1 MSSRRITPNPDNRKT
16 ILFLAMLAIV
26 LSGLFPPWLYT
37 FDKSSTS
44 DTAGGHWE
52 VSAGYALL
60 FKPPDV
66 ELKNE
71 DNNAKFQDYVSNY
84 NSRAGMKLDITRLFV
99 EWVCILAVGGAAWGV
114 VRFNRERISEANQK
128 PQGGGV

>member
-1 MSSRRITPNPDNRKT
+1 MPIPNTRKT
-16 ILFLAMLAIV
+16 ILFWTALALV

-71 DNNAKFQDYVSNY
+71 GNNAKFRDYVSNY

-99 EWVCILAVGGAAWGV
+99 EWVCILAVGGVAWGV
-114 VRFNRERISEANQK
+114 ARLNREPVSEANQMH
-128 PQGGGV
+128 